1 MIAFGCSITDARA
14 YERHA
19 EPGIRRAA
27 EADSEVLI
35 FRDAGSIFRA
45 YNLLCEQAG
54 RLEGLEALVL
64 VHQDAE
70 LVDPD
75 LCQKLRQAFRDPEVA
90 LAGCGGA
97 VGVRSVA
104 WWEGSTTW
112 ASYTHRFEEM
122 GGGDLPGLSWHDD
135 HPAYARTGEVD
146 SLDGVLIAMSPW
158 AVLEL
163 RFDESIGRLHGYD
176 LDICLQARAA
186 GKKVVTIDTRLI
198 HYHSLDLMKDPEG
211 WIAAHMRVAEKWSDL
226 LEDGR
231 TQDWRRRARRAEA
244 EAEATRLQLR
254 AAQHHI
260 TRLAEDFDALR
271 RSRSWRLTAPVRA
284 LGRLFRRLRHP
295 RQPAGRQL
303 GEGVVSPGPEL
314 AARASEGTEA
324 ESAPEG

>member
-14 YERHA
+14 YERYA
-19 EPGIRRAA
+19 EPGIRLAA
-27 EADSEVLI
+27 EQDSELLV

-45 YNLLCEQAG
+45 YNLFCEQAS
-54 RLEGLEALVL
+54 RFDRLEALIL
-64 VHQDAE
+64 IHQDAE
-70 LVDPD
+70 LVDPR
-75 LCQKLRQAFRDPEVA
+75 LGEKVREAFRDPEVA

-97 VGVRSVA
+97 VGVRSIA
-104 WWEGSTTW
+104 WWEGSITW

-122 GGGDLPGLSWHDD
+122 GGGELPGLSWHED

-158 AVLEL
+158 AVREL

-198 HYHSLDLMKDPEG
+198 HHHSLGLIGDPEG
-211 WIAAHMRVAEKWSDL
+211 WIAAHMKVAEKWSGV

-231 TQDWRRRARRAEA
+231 SQDWRQRARRAEA
-244 EAEATRLQLR
+244 EMEATRLQLR

-271 RSRSWRLTAPVRA
+271 HSRSWRLTAPARA
-284 LGRLFRRLRHP
+284 LGRLARRIRHP
-295 RQPAGRQL
+295 RKPAGRQL
-303 GEGVVSPGPEL
+303 GEGVVKPGAEL
-314 AARASEGTEA
+314 RAG
-324 ESAPEG
+324 APEDREVKSPSGA

>member
-19 EPGIRRAA
+19 EPGIRLAA
-27 EADSEVLI
+27 ERDSEVLV

-45 YNLLCEQAG
+45 YNLFREQAS
-54 RLEGLEALVL
+54 RFDDLEALVL
-64 VHQDAE
+64 IHQDAE
-70 LVDPD
+70 LVDPG
-75 LCQKLRQAFRDPEVA
+75 LCEKVREAFRDPVVA

-97 VGVRSVA
+97 VGVRSIA
-104 WWEGSTTW
+104 WWEGSITW

-122 GGGDLPGLSWHDD
+122 GGGELPGLSWHEER
-135 HPAYARTGEVD
+135 PEYARTGEVD
-146 SLDGVLIAMSPW
+146 SLDGILIAMSPW
-158 AVLEL
+158 AVHEL

-198 HYHSLDLMKDPEG
+198 HHHSLDLMEDPEG
-211 WIAAHMRVAEKWSDL
+211 WIAAHMKVAEKWSNL
-226 LEDGR
+226 LEDGHS
-231 TQDWRRRARRAEA
+231 QDWRRRARRAEA

-271 RSRSWRLTAPVRA
+271 HSRSWRITTPIRA
-284 LGRLFRRLRHP
+284 LGRLFRRIR
-295 RQPAGRQL
+295 RKPAGRQL
-303 GEGVVSPGPEL
+303 GEGVVRPGAEL
-314 AARASEGTEA
+314 PTGASEGPGA
-324 ESAPEG
+324 ESASGA

>member
-1 MIAFGCSITDARA
+1 MIAFGCSITDAHT

-19 EPGIRRAA
+19 VPGIRLAA
-27 EADSEVLI
+27 ERDSKVLV

-45 YNLLCEQAG
+45 YNLLCEQAS
-54 RLEGLEALVL
+54 RLDGLEALIL

-70 LVDPD
+70 LVDPA
-75 LCQKLRQAFRDPEVA
+75 LCEKVRGAFRDPQVA

-97 VGVRSVA
+97 VGVRSIA

-122 GGGDLPGLSWHDD
+122 GGGEIPGLSWHEK
-135 HPAYARTGEVD
+135 HPDYARTGEVD

-158 AVLEL
+158 AVREL

-186 GKKVVTIDTRLI
+186 GKKVITIDTRLI
-198 HYHSLDLMKDPEG
+198 HHHSLDLMEDPEG
-211 WIAAHMRVAEKWSDL
+211 WIAAHMKIAEKWGDV

-231 TQDWRRRARRAEA
+231 SQDWRQRARRAEA
-244 EAEATRLQLR
+244 EADATRLQLR

-271 RSRSWRLTAPVRA
+271 HSKSWRLTAPFRA
-284 LGRLFRRLRHP
+284 LGRLFRRIRHP
-295 RQPAGRQL
+295 RKPAGRQL
-303 GEGVVSPGPEL
+303 GEGVVPPGAGLP
-314 AARASEGTEA
+314 AAASKPPEA
-324 ESAPEG
+324 ETASGA

>member
-14 YERHA
+14 YERYA

-75 LCQKLRQAFRDPEVA
+75 LCQKLRRAFRDPEVA

-97 VGVRSVA
+97 VGVRSIA
-104 WWEGSTTW
+104 WWEGSITW

-122 GGGDLPGLSWHDD
+122 GGGEIPGLSWHER
-135 HPAYARTGEVD
+135 HPEYAQTGEVD

-158 AVLEL
+158 AVREL
-163 RFDESIGRLHGYD
+163 HFDESIARLHGYD
-176 LDICLQARAA
+176 LDICLQARAED
-186 GKKVVTIDTRLI
+186 KKVVTIDTRLV
-198 HYHSLDLMKDPEG
+198 HHHSLDLMEDPEG

-231 TQDWRRRARRAEA
+231 TQDWRMRARRAEA
-244 EAEATRLQLR
+244 EAGATRLQLR

-260 TRLAEDFDALR
+260 TRLAEDFDSLR

-284 LGRLFRRLRHP
+284 LGRLFRRIRHP
-295 RQPAGRQL
+295 RKPAGRQL
-303 GEGVVSPGPEL
+303 GEGVVRPGAEL
-314 AARASEGTEA
+314 QTGASEPPEA
-324 ESAPEG
+324 ESASGT

>member
-1 MIAFGCSITDARA
+1 MIAFGCSITDAHA
-14 YERHA
+14 YERYA
-19 EPGIRRAA
+19 APGIRRVA
-27 EADSEVLI
+27 EDDSELLV

-45 YNLLCEQAG
+45 YNLLREQAS
-54 RLEGLEALVL
+54 RLDGLEALIL

-70 LVDPD
+70 LVDTD
-75 LCQKLRQAFRDPEVA
+75 LCEKVRQAFRDPEVA

-97 VGVRSVA
+97 VGVRSIA

-122 GGGDLPGLSWHDD
+122 GGGEIPGLSWHEQ
-135 HPAYARTGEVD
+135 HPEYARTGEVD

-158 AVLEL
+158 AVREL

-198 HYHSLDLMKDPEG
+198 HHHSLVLMEDPDG

-231 TQDWRRRARRAEA
+231 TQDWRQRARRAEA

-254 AAQHHI
+254 AAQHYI

-284 LGRLFRRLRHP
+284 LGRLFRRIRHP
-295 RQPAGRQL
+295 REPAGRQL
-303 GEGVVSPGPEL
+303 GEGVVPPGAEL
-314 AARASEGTEA
+314 PAAASEPPEA
-324 ESAPEG
+324 ESA